1 MTITQYASVFCLA
14 TTLPLF
20 SQTTTTILLAEVDG
34 AVQSSGALGLSV
46 VDDEFNATIRSG
58 GSNIRQSVYEFNL
71 AGIGTDRTVLG
82 AYFEVDTRAVS
93 NTGTNPVI
101 LRLDGYIGDGSITVG
116 DFDMGEAAGGTLLSN
131 FSLVVGDSGSTSLAL
146 EILDFSPL
154 QAAITNDE
162 DYFGIRTETDNFA
175 FFQVS
180 SLENT
185 FGDAAPSLRIVL
197 YQ

>member
-1 MTITQYASVFCLA
+1 
-14 TTLPLF
+14 
-20 SQTTTTILLAEVDG
+20 
-34 AVQSSGALGLSV
+34 
-46 VDDEFNATIRSG
+46 
-58 GSNIRQSVYEFNL
+58 
-71 AGIGTDRTVLG
+71 
-82 AYFEVDTRAVS
+82 
-93 NTGTNPVI
+93 
-101 LRLDGYIGDGSITVG
+101 
-116 DFDMGEAAGGTLLSN
+116 MGEAAGGTLLSN

-197 YQ
+197 APVPEPSSLLLGVLGVIGIFWRRVR